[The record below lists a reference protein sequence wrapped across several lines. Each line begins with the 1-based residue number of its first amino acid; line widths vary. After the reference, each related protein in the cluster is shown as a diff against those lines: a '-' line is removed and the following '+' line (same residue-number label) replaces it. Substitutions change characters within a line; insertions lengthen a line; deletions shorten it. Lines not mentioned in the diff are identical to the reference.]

1 MTSKFLAAA
10 VLILGVLTVRGTAP
24 RISTADDTPQL
35 EIIGEGVISTPDDE
49 FGGSFSADGNTI
61 YFDKTVPAH
70 YLYTLCE
77 SHFAG
82 GKWSQPEVMRF
93 SGQYRDSDPVLSP
106 DGNTLLFASDRPLAG
121 SEGKSFYIWTSKKTA
136 SGWSDPQPLKGSVN
150 SAGSQVFASL
160 ASNGNLYFTSDRK
173 GQFDIYRS
181 RLVNGEYQEAE
192 DLGPKVNGA
201 GIWSLEALVAPD
213 ESYILIG
220 SFGRQPGFG
229 NSDIFISYAENG
241 GWTVPK
247 NLGPVINTLAREY
260 SPRVTPD
267 GKWLI
272 FTSERGMQN
281 EKRDKPFTYQ
291 EFTEKARGIF
301 NGLGNIYRIRLDYVL
316 NTTKP

>member
-1 MTSKFLAAA
+1 MAGKFLSIA
-10 VLILGVLTVRGTAP
+10 VLMLGVLTVRGSAQRALP
-24 RISTADDTPQL
+24 ADETPQP

-61 YFDKTVPAH
+61 YFDKTVSAH

-82 GKWSQPEVMRF
+82 GEWSRPEIMRF

-106 DGNTLLFASDRPLAG
+106 DGNTLMFASDRPLAG
-121 SEGKSFYIWTSKKTA
+121 SGGKSFYIWESKKTA
-136 SGWSDPQPLKGSVN
+136 QRWSDPQPLKGSVN

-160 ASNGNLYFTSDRK
+160 ANNGNLYFTSDRK
-173 GQFDIYRS
+173 GQFDVYRAKF
-181 RLVNGEYQEAE
+181 VNGEYQEAE
-192 DLGPKVNGA
+192 DLGPNINGA

-213 ESYILIG
+213 ESYMLIG

-229 NSDIFISYAENG
+229 NSDIFISYPENG
-241 GWTVPK
+241 SWTMPK

-301 NGLGNIYRIRLDYVL
+301 NGLGNIYRIRMDYVL
-316 NTTKP
+316 RTTRS